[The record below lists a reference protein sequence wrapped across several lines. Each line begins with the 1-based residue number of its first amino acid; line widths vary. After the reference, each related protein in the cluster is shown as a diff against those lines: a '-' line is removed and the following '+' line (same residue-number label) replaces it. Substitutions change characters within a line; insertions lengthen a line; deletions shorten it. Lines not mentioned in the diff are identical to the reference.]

1 MRGKRILLFALCIVP
16 FFLAMPL
23 QAVAGTV
30 NSGDAMPEEPAW
42 EEPADYGS
50 IDRFGTTSPWL
61 SGTQDESIYGNAIV
75 SPEELQDI
83 SVKEPGMVE
92 KGISELVRNTGS
104 ALISLLQDSIGA
116 SLDRVVYGRVGS
128 GRPDMVNVYAFEL
141 RKGNPYGVAAAV
153 CYTLLRGMMFIFLGI
168 GFVFRLAKAAWSGQ
182 TARSRDEIKS
192 MFPDMAAKFIAMVL
206 MPHLLDVALYVR
218 DVLLY
223 GIKEV
228 TGLMAAGGATLSLS
242 EVFLYNAEQS
252 GTFVDAVM
260 YLGTVFLTIY
270 FVFLYVAVAIDML
283 VCFVSFPF
291 ICVLHSRKKDL
302 IGSWVM
308 TMFSDILTPV
318 IDAVLLLVPL
328 LTSLMLSD
336 VVKGVAVIQLV
347 MCMLIIPA
355 RSRFKALL
363 GIQGNERNGFLGAMA
378 VMSLGRALAG
388 RIRQGAGKIA
398 EAFSDAKKSRMH
410 GELAEVDREE
420 EESLLSGGVL
430 EEPGKEGNGGLY
442 GGAEPGQHMQDEAGP
457 AEEMEEDGLEP
468 EASGKGAADSGMKAM
483 DGMEDMDETD
493 DKDAAVSMDRS
504 VMAAG
509 TRNDALRELD
519 RRADAAQETVD
530 SLRAQKAELA
540 VKEKQIKRKML
551 DQERG
556 SEAYKQ
562 LEKER
567 ADVENTAAQIDRRI
581 AAESGKLNSLRAQSR
596 QMHGAMGSGK
606 VPTPFD
612 ERRAEILRKR
622 ASIANFEQP
631 EFRNV
636 LSNEQMQALY
646 RRRAAANAAKA
657 VTGTVGAAAFG
668 TAAGAASLFLGPS
681 GAVLA
686 AAGGIKAGGSIG
698 ETAVDA
704 AAVLGSAAGPAIR
717 SAGTRIQQA
726 ADACLEH
733 RARQGV
739 PLPAVSGPGAPPAA
753 EPFLDTQ
760 VLSGQPGADTV
771 PAGISMAQVAADA
784 NAALQNVMTASGNI
798 KSGMVL
804 RAMQQANVQL
814 EKEMAV
820 LQEESGAP
828 VAVDVLRER
837 RIVIQTEAVSRV
849 ILQQMQQ
856 GLGYGQG
863 SDAYTKAESYVRD
876 KVKGLFESRDKP
888 LV

>member
-1 MRGKRILLFALCIVP
+1 MRGKRILLFVLCIVP
-16 FFLAMPL
+16 FLLAMPL
-23 QAVAGTV
+23 QAAASTV
-30 NSGDAMPEEPAW
+30 NSGNEMPEEPAW
-42 EEPADYGS
+42 EEPADHGS

-61 SGTQDESIYGNAIV
+61 SGTQDESIYGNAIA

-83 SVKEPGMVE
+83 SAKEPGMVE

-141 RKGNPYGVAAAV
+141 RKGNPYGVAASV
-153 CYTLLRGMMFIFLGI
+153 CYALLRGMMFIFLGI
-168 GFVFRLAKAAWSGQ
+168 SFLFQLAKAAWSGQ

-192 MFPDMAAKFIAMVL
+192 MLPDMAAKFIAMVL
-206 MPHLLDVALYVR
+206 MPHLLDVVLYVR

-242 EVFLYNAEQS
+242 EVFLYNAERS
-252 GTFVDAVM
+252 GTFVDAMM

-270 FVFLYVAVAIDML
+270 FVFLYMAVAIDML

-308 TMFSDILTPV
+308 TIFSDILTPV
-318 IDAVLLLVPL
+318 IDAILLLVPL

-363 GIQGNERNGFLGAMA
+363 GIQSNERNGFLGAMA

-398 EAFSDAKKSRMH
+398 EAFSDAKKSHMH
-410 GELAEVDREE
+410 GELADVDREE

-430 EEPGKEGNGGLY
+430 EEPEKERGGGPYGK
-442 GGAEPGQHMQDEAGP
+442 AEPGQHTEEEAGP

-468 EASGKGAADSGMKAM
+468 ETSGKEAPDSS
-483 DGMEDMDETD
+483 MEDMDGA
-493 DKDAAVSMDRS
+493 DAADISMDRS

-519 RRADAAQETVD
+519 RRADAAQ
-530 SLRAQKAELA
+530 
-540 VKEKQIKRKML
+540 
-551 DQERG
+551 
-556 SEAYKQ
+556 
-562 LEKER
+562 
-567 ADVENTAAQIDRRI
+567 
-581 AAESGKLNSLRAQSR
+581 
-596 QMHGAMGSGK
+596 GAMGSRK

-636 LSNEQMQALY
+636 LSNEQMQVLY

-657 VTGTVGAAAFG
+657 VAGAVGAAAFG

-704 AAVLGSAAGPAIR
+704 AAVLGGAAGPAIR
-717 SAGTRIQQA
+717 SASIRIQQA
-726 ADACLEH
+726 ADAHLEH
-733 RARQGV
+733 RTRQGV

-753 EPFLDTQ
+753 EPFVDTQ
-760 VLSGQPGADTV
+760 VYSGQPGADTV
-771 PAGISMAQVAADA
+771 PVNISMAQVAADA

-804 RAMQQANVQL
+804 RAMQQANIQL

-820 LQEESGAP
+820 LQEESGEP
-828 VAVDVLRER
+828 VTMDVLRER

-863 SDAYTKAESYVRD
+863 SDAYAKAESYVRD

>member
-1 MRGKRILLFALCIVP
+1 MRGKRILLFLLCIVL
-16 FFLAMPL
+16 FLLVMPL
-23 QAVAGTV
+23 QAAASTV
-30 NSGDAMPEEPAW
+30 NSGEAMPEEPVW

-61 SGTQDESIYGNAIV
+61 SGTQDESIYGNTVA
-75 SPEELQDI
+75 SPEEIQDI
-83 SVKEPGMVE
+83 SVKKPGMVE

-128 GRPDMVNVYAFEL
+128 GRPNMVNVYAFEL
-141 RKGNPYGVAAAV
+141 RKGNPYGVAASV
-153 CYTLLRGMMFIFLGI
+153 CYALLRGMMFIFLGI
-168 GFVFRLAKAAWSGQ
+168 SFVFQLAKAAWSGQ

-192 MFPDMAAKFIAMVL
+192 MLPDMAAKFIAMVL

-242 EVFLYNAEQS
+242 EVFLYNAERS
-252 GTFVDAVM
+252 GTFVDAMM

-302 IGSWVM
+302 IGRWVM

-318 IDAVLLLVPL
+318 IDAILLLVPL

-363 GIQGNERNGFLGAMA
+363 GIQSNERNGFLGAMA
-378 VMSLGRALAG
+378 VMDLGRALAG
-388 RIRQGAGKIA
+388 RIRQGVGKIA

-410 GELAEVDREE
+410 GELAEVDRQE

-430 EEPGKEGNGGLY
+430 DEPEKESGGGPYGK
-442 GGAEPGQHMQDEAGP
+442 AEPGQHTEEEAGP

-468 EASGKGAADSGMKAM
+468 ETSGKEAPDSSI
-483 DGMEDMDETD
+483 EDMDGA
-493 DKDAAVSMDRS
+493 DAADISMDRS

-519 RRADAAQETVD
+519 RRADAAQGALD
-530 SLRAQKAELA
+530 SLRSQKAELA

-556 SEAYKQ
+556 SEEYKR

-636 LSNEQMQALY
+636 ISNEQMQVLY
-646 RRRAAANAAKA
+646 RRRAGANAAKA
-657 VTGTVGAAAFG
+657 VTGTGGAAAFG

-704 AAVLGSAAGPAIR
+704 VAALGGATGPAIR

-726 ADACLEH
+726 ADAYLEH
-733 RARQGV
+733 RTRQGT
-739 PLPAVSGPGAPPAA
+739 PLPTVSGPGAPPAV
-753 EPFLDTQ
+753 ESFLDTQ
-760 VLSGQPGADTV
+760 VSSGQPGVDTV
-771 PAGISMAQVAADA
+771 PANISIAQVAADA

-804 RAMQQANVQL
+804 RAMQQANIQL

-820 LQEESGAP
+820 LQEESGEP
-828 VAVDVLRER
+828 VSMDVLRER

-863 SDAYTKAESYVRD
+863 SDAYTKAENYVRD

>member
-1 MRGKRILLFALCIVP
+1 MRGKRILLFLLCIVP
-16 FFLAMPL
+16 FLLVMPL
-23 QAVAGTV
+23 QAAASTV
-30 NSGDAMPEEPAW
+30 NSGDAMPEEPVW
-42 EEPADYGS
+42 EEPVDYGS

-61 SGTQDESIYGNAIV
+61 SGTQDESIYGNTVA
-75 SPEELQDI
+75 SPEEIQDI

-116 SLDRVVYGRVGS
+116 SLDRVIYGRVGS

-141 RKGNPYGVAAAV
+141 RKGNPYGVAASV
-153 CYTLLRGMMFIFLGI
+153 CYALLRGMMFIFLGI
-168 GFVFRLAKAAWSGQ
+168 SFVFQLAKAAWSGQ

-192 MFPDMAAKFIAMVL
+192 MLPDMAAKFIAMVL
-206 MPHLLDVALYVR
+206 MPHLLDMALYVR

-242 EVFLYNAEQS
+242 EVFLYNAERS
-252 GTFVDAVM
+252 GTFVDAMM

-318 IDAVLLLVPL
+318 IDAILLLVPL

-363 GIQGNERNGFLGAMA
+363 GIQSNERNGFLGAMA
-378 VMSLGRALAG
+378 VMGLGRALAG
-388 RIRQGAGKIA
+388 RIRQGVGKIA

-410 GELAEVDREE
+410 GELAEVDRQE

-430 EEPGKEGNGGLY
+430 DEPEKESGGGPYGK
-442 GGAEPGQHMQDEAGP
+442 AEPGQHTEEEAGP

-468 EASGKGAADSGMKAM
+468 ETSGKEAPDSSI
-483 DGMEDMDETD
+483 EDMDGA
-493 DKDAAVSMDRS
+493 DAEDISMDRS

-519 RRADAAQETVD
+519 RRADAAQGAVD
-530 SLRAQKAELA
+530 SLRSQKAELA

-551 DQERG
+551 DHERG
-556 SEAYKQ
+556 SEEYKR

-567 ADVENTAAQIDRRI
+567 ADVENTAVQIDRRI

-636 LSNEQMQALY
+636 ISNEQMQVLY
-646 RRRAAANAAKA
+646 RRRAGANAAKA
-657 VTGTVGAAAFG
+657 VTGTGGAAAFG

-704 AAVLGSAAGPAIR
+704 VAALGGATGPAIR

-726 ADACLEH
+726 ADAYLEH
-733 RARQGV
+733 RTRQGA
-739 PLPAVSGPGAPPAA
+739 PLPTVSGPGAPPAV
-753 EPFLDTQ
+753 ESFLDTQ
-760 VLSGQPGADTV
+760 VSSGQPGVDTV
-771 PAGISMAQVAADA
+771 PANISIAQVAADA

-804 RAMQQANVQL
+804 RAMQQANIQL

-820 LQEESGAP
+820 LQEESGEP
-828 VAVDVLRER
+828 VSMDVLRER

-863 SDAYTKAESYVRD
+863 SDAYTKAENYVRD

>member
-1 MRGKRILLFALCIVP
+1 MRGKGILIFLLCIVP
-16 FFLAMPL
+16 FLLAMPL
-23 QAVAGTV
+23 QAAASTV
-30 NSGDAMPEEPAW
+30 NSGNEMPEEPVW
-42 EEPADYGS
+42 KEPVDYGS
-50 IDRFGTTSPWL
+50 IDRFETTSPWL
-61 SGTQDESIYGNAIV
+61 SGTQDESIYGNTIA

-128 GRPDMVNVYAFEL
+128 GRPNMVNVYAFEL
-141 RKGNPYGVAAAV
+141 RKGNPYGVAASV
-153 CYTLLRGMMFIFLGI
+153 CYALLRGMMFIFLGI
-168 GFVFRLAKAAWSGQ
+168 SFVFQLAKAAWSGQ

-192 MFPDMAAKFIAMVL
+192 MLPDMAAKFIAMVL

-242 EVFLYNAEQS
+242 EVFLYNAERS
-252 GTFVDAVM
+252 GTFVDAMM

-318 IDAVLLLVPL
+318 IDAILLLVPL

-363 GIQGNERNGFLGAMA
+363 GIQSNERNGFLGAMA

-410 GELAEVDREE
+410 GELADVDREE

-430 EEPGKEGNGGLY
+430 DKPEKERGGGPYGK
-442 GGAEPGQHMQDEAGP
+442 AEPGQHTEEETGP
-457 AEEMEEDGLEP
+457 AEEMEEDGLES
-468 EASGKGAADSGMKAM
+468 ETSGKEAPDSS
-483 DGMEDMDETD
+483 MEDMDGA
-493 DKDAAVSMDRS
+493 DAADISMNRS

-519 RRADAAQETVD
+519 RRADAAQGAVD
-530 SLRAQKAELA
+530 RLRSQKAELA

-551 DQERG
+551 DHERG
-556 SEAYKQ
+556 SEEYKR

-567 ADVENTAAQIDRRI
+567 ADVENTAVQIDRRI

-622 ASIANFEQP
+622 ASIANFEQL

-636 LSNEQMQALY
+636 LSNEQMQVLY
-646 RRRAAANAAKA
+646 HRRAAANAAKA
-657 VTGTVGAAAFG
+657 VTGAVGAAAFG

-704 AAVLGSAAGPAIR
+704 AAVLGGAAGPAIR
-717 SAGTRIQQA
+717 SAGIRIQQA
-726 ADACLEH
+726 ADAHLEH
-733 RARQGV
+733 RTRQGV
-739 PLPAVSGPGAPPAA
+739 PLPAVSGPSAPPTA
-753 EPFLDTQ
+753 EPFVDTQ
-760 VLSGQPGADTV
+760 VYSGQPGADTV
-771 PAGISMAQVAADA
+771 PVNISMAQVAADA

-804 RAMQQANVQL
+804 RAMQQANIQL

-820 LQEESGAP
+820 LQEESGEP
-828 VAVDVLRER
+828 VTMDVLRER

-863 SDAYTKAESYVRD
+863 SDAYAKAESYVRD

>member
-1 MRGKRILLFALCIVP
+1 MLFVLCIVP
-16 FFLAMPL
+16 FLLAMPL
-23 QAVAGTV
+23 RAVAGTV
-30 NSGDAMPEEPAW
+30 NSGDAMPDKPVR
-42 EEPADYGS
+42 EEPADHGS

-61 SGTQDESIYGNAIV
+61 SGTQDESIYGNTIV
-75 SPEELQDI
+75 SPEEIQDI
-83 SVKEPGMVE
+83 SVQEPGMVE

-128 GRPDMVNVYAFEL
+128 GRPNMVNVYAFEL
-141 RKGNPYGVAAAV
+141 RKGNPYGVAASV
-153 CYTLLRGMMFIFLGI
+153 CYAMLRGMMFIFLGI
-168 GFVFRLAKAAWSGQ
+168 NFVFQLAKAAWSGQ

-192 MFPDMAAKFIAMVL
+192 MLPDMAAKFIAMVL

-242 EVFLYNAEQS
+242 EVFLYNAERS

-302 IGSWVM
+302 MGSWIM

-318 IDAVLLLVPL
+318 IDAILLLVPL

-363 GIQGNERNGFLGAMA
+363 GIQSNERNGFLGAMA

-430 EEPGKEGNGGLY
+430 DEAEKERGGGPYGK
-442 GGAEPGQHMQDEAGP
+442 AEPGQHTEEEADP

-468 EASGKGAADSGMKAM
+468 ETSGKETPDSS
-483 DGMEDMDETD
+483 MEDMNGA
-493 DKDAAVSMDRS
+493 DAADISMDRS
-504 VMAAG
+504 VMADGA
-509 TRNDALRELD
+509 RNDALKEPD
-519 RRADAAQETVD
+519 RRADAAQG
-530 SLRAQKAELA
+530 A
-540 VKEKQIKRKML
+540 I
-551 DQERG
+551 G
-556 SEAYKQ
+556 S
-562 LEKER
+562 R
-567 ADVENTAAQIDRRI
+567 
-581 AAESGKLNSLRAQSR
+581 
-596 QMHGAMGSGK
+596 K

-636 LSNEQMQALY
+636 LSDEQMQVLY

-657 VTGTVGAAAFG
+657 VTGAVGAAAFG

-704 AAVLGSAAGPAIR
+704 AAVLGGVSGPAIR

-726 ADACLEH
+726 ADAYREH
-733 RARQGV
+733 RTRQGV
-739 PLPAVSGPGAPPAA
+739 PSSAVFGPGASPTA

-771 PAGISMAQVAADA
+771 SADISMAQVAADA
-784 NAALQNVMTASGNI
+784 NAALRNVMTASGNI

-804 RAMQQANVQL
+804 RAMQQANIQL

-820 LQEESGAP
+820 LQEESGEP
-828 VAVDVLRER
+828 VSMDVLRER
-837 RIVIQTEAVSRV
+837 RIVIQTEAVSRA

-863 SDAYTKAESYVRD
+863 SDAYTKAENYVRD
-876 KVKGLFESRDKP
+876 KVKGLLESRDKP